1 MPMNFKNY
9 FGSTAVPNFLKTSST
24 KLIETQLFL
33 SVLDRYARK
42 EQTFI
47 TYSF

>member
-1 MPMNFKNY
+1 MNFKNY
-9 FGSTAVPNFLKTSST
+9 FGSIALPNFQQKNSST

>member
-1 MPMNFKNY
+1 MNFKNY
-9 FGSTAVPNFLKTSST
+9 FGSIALPNFQKNSST